1 MAWCTCTVCIAGP
14 GHSTPVGPVT
24 AMISHCDQVL
34 SEKFTFQLTESLTVT
49 DASSIRPAWLQPGNL
64 HNQSPKVFGEKLVT
78 LSVYSGKRID
88 LHPGP
93 RDATSTHVSTGLK
106 LYITG
111 GESLGAGI
119 EKVELE
125 KGAELSLENLLSHSF
140 NNATMITI
148 ILLVN
153 PSLKALA
160 STFL

>member
-1 MAWCTCTVCIAGP
+1 MQVQAKY
-14 GHSTPVGPVT
+14 TPVGPVT

-93 RDATSTHVSTGLK
+93 RDATSTHV
-106 LYITG
+106 
-111 GESLGAGI
+111 
-119 EKVELE
+119 
-125 KGAELSLENLLSHSF
+125 
-140 NNATMITI
+140 
-148 ILLVN
+148 
-153 PSLKALA
+153 
-160 STFL
+160 